1 MLMSFAWMVALDV
14 DRTILTNDYRVLPE
28 VRARVAE
35 TRAAGVAVVLCTA
48 RSPQSVAFILEELG
62 SVDAAICYGGVATW
76 YRPGVG
82 CALPALDSPV
92 PPALCREV
100 ILACRERNVA
110 LAAYT
115 TDAVYTDRTDPLLD
129 REFALTGVEGRV
141 ADLTSLDAPFAK
153 LLAISAVE
161 RVAEL
166 SHLKSRFAERLACHF
181 SLANYLEITH
191 PDVSKGRAL
200 ERLGTSWAVPRD
212 RLIAIGD
219 SENDLPMFAIAG
231 LSIAMGNASP
241 TVKAA
246 ANRIT
251 ASNEDGGV
259 AMALAECADEFDW

>member
-1 MLMSFAWMVALDV
+1 MSFAWMVALDV

-28 VRARVAE
+28 VRARVAK

-48 RSPQSVAFILEELG
+48 RSPRSVAFVLEELG
-62 SVDAAICYGGVATW
+62 SVDAAICFGGVATW

-82 CALPALDSPV
+82 HAFPTLKNPV

-100 ILACRERNVA
+100 ILACRERDVA

-115 TDAVYTDRTDPLLD
+115 IDGVYADRMDPLLEQ
-129 REFALTGVEGRV
+129 EFALTGVAGQV
-141 ADLTSLDAPFAK
+141 TDLTLLDAPVAK

-161 RVAEL
+161 RMAEL
-166 SHLKSRFAERLACHF
+166 SALKSRFADRLACHF

-191 PDVSKGRAL
+191 PGISKGRAL
-200 ERLGTSWAVPRD
+200 ERLGKSWAVPRE
-212 RLIAIGD
+212 RLIAVGD
-219 SENDLPMFAIAG
+219 SENDLPMFAVAG

-259 AMALAECADEFDW
+259 AHALAECASEFGWS